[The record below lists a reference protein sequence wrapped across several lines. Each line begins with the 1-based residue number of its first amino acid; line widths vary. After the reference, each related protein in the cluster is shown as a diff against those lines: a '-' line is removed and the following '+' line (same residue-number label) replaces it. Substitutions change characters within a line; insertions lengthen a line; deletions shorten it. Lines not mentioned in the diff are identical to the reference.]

1 VSHLRARCPDCRTLT
16 AVALGDGNYE
26 CHSCGRSF
34 PAGLVRVPRAWGDGG
49 EQMIE
54 AAFLQL
60 PYPEAAVVDE
70 DTLTEQNLALAAS
83 LPERPLVLGG
93 CCCAHVG
100 AVEGL
105 ATRYDRLAVVW
116 FDAHGDLNTPE
127 SSPSGNQWGMPLR
140 MLLDSGTVR
149 PEDTVLVGARNLDPP
164 EKEFIAATGL
174 HTGSDE
180 IAPAL
185 QGVDAVYVAFDC
197 DVLDPEDEISA
208 YMPEPGG
215 LSIAESTDILAEI
228 TAAKPVAGAG
238 LSGLSASP
246 DNVAPLA
253 RVCSA
258 LGL

>member
-16 AVALGDGNYE
+16 AVALGDGDYE

-49 EQMIE
+49 EEMIE
-54 AAFLQL
+54 AAFLPL

-105 ATRYDRLAVVW
+105 ATRYGRLAVVW

-174 HTGSDE
+174 HTGSE
-180 IAPAL
+180 EVAPAL
-185 QGVDAVYVAFDC
+185 QDADAVYVAFDC

-215 LSIAESTDILAEI
+215 LTIAESMEILADI
-228 TAAKPVAGAG
+228 AATKPVAGAG

-246 DNVAPLA
+246 DNVRALA